1 VVIIS
6 LNNKEDKRKMNNKKL
21 LLSLAILGVLMCV
34 NLASAYVN
42 YGSQVPSC
50 PSCGGI
56 ASFAV
61 RSYGYDPSIRV
72 GGFFGQNSM
81 SIIGLRPGTAY
92 QNCYQGAPAMFYK
105 PCNGLR
111 TGGFYGYNSYSNYY
125 GLRNYGYGGYGGYGT
140 KYSNINY
147 LYNGVM

>member
-1 VVIIS
+1 
-6 LNNKEDKRKMNNKKL
+6 MHNKKL
-21 LLSLAILGVLMCV
+21 LLSLAVLGVLMCTS
-34 NLASAYVN
+34 LASAYVDYGYG

-56 ASFAV
+56 ASFAT

-81 SIIGLRPGTAY
+81 NLIGLRSGTVY
-92 QNCYQGAPAMFYK
+92 QNCYQGAPAMFYQ
-105 PCNGLR
+105 PCNSLR
-111 TGGFYGYNSYSNYY
+111 TGGWFGYTPYSNYY

-147 LYNGVM
+147 LYNGVL